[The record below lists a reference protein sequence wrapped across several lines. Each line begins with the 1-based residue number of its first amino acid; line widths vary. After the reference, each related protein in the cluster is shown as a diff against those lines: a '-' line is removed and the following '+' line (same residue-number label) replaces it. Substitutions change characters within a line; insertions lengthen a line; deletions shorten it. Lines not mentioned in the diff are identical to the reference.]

1 MKVSILSACLI
12 LSLVPRASA
21 DVLRKQTVPEKAR
34 WVAHLDME
42 SLARSQL
49 LQGLKEHGLQKEME
63 AAFADEKLA
72 GVDPLQ
78 DVRSV
83 TIFNSTDDEDRT
95 VILVRASDKADALLA
110 RHQKEEGYRTID
122 AGGRKL
128 HAWGGS
134 EGGDHGVA
142 YVARIEGSADR
153 LVVFGADTESVS
165 HAIDVVE
172 GKHKSLADSDALA
185 FRRGPGDGAILYAAA
200 VEPIAALGENP
211 STSTVARLAQA
222 WRLEIGE
229 HRGALYGDLWL
240 KTKSNEDA
248 AKLQQVLQ
256 GATALIGLM
265 APEVGPRVSSFLSG
279 LSFQAS
285 GSDVTATFRCAIA
298 DLLDLIRGFEELER
312 NEREAK

>member
-21 DVLRKQTVPEKAR
+21 DVLKKQTVPEKAR
-34 WVAHLDME
+34 WVAHLDIE

-49 LQGLKEHGLQKEME
+49 LQGLKEQGLQKEME
-63 AAFADEKLA
+63 TAFADEELA

-83 TIFNSTDDEDRT
+83 TIFNSTDDDDRT

-110 RHQKEEGYRTID
+110 RHQKMDGYHTVDI
-122 AGGRKL
+122 GGRKL

-142 YVARIEGSADR
+142 YVARVDGGTDR
-153 LVVFGADTESVS
+153 LVVFGEDTESVS

-172 GKHKSLADSDALA
+172 GKQKSLADSDAAA
-185 FRRGPGDGAILYAAA
+185 FRRGPSDGAILYAAA
-200 VEPIAALGENP
+200 IEPIAALGENP
-211 STSTVARLAQA
+211 ATSTVARLAQA

-229 HRGALYGDLWL
+229 HRGTLYGDLWL
-240 KTKSNEDA
+240 KTESSEDA

-265 APEVGPRVSSFLSG
+265 APEVGPRLSSFLSG

-285 GSDVTATFRCAIA
+285 GTDVTATFRCAIA
-298 DLLDLIRGFEELER
+298 DLMDLVRSLDELER
-312 NEREAK
+312 GENEAK